1 MGMERP
7 KSAELRDVVDLARD
21 RCTKQAV
28 YQAVRRGWLPVIPL
42 GKLKKMTAPAFD
54 YHLRFGWGPDVP
66 KHGTAAAVEFQR
78 ERDAEDAAARA
89 AEAAA

>member
-1 MGMERP
+1 MERP

-42 GKLKKMTAPAFD
+42 GKLKKMTPAAFE
-54 YHLRFGWGPDVP
+54 YHMRFGWGPDVP
-66 KHGTAAAVEFQR
+66 KYGTAAAVDFQR
-78 ERDAEDAAARA
+78 QRDDEEAAAQAA
-89 AEAAA
+89 AEAVA